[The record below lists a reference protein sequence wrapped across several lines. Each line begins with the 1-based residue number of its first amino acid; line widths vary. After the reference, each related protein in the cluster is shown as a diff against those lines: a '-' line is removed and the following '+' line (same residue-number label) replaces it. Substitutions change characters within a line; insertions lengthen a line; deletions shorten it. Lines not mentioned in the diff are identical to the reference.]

1 MNIFRINTTA
11 YKEEDFFLMTELS
24 KEQIEGVITPIVLIE
39 RNNAEEVYYNDDLVR
54 AVELAYPNAIVE
66 HLTKIETITI

>member
-54 AVELAYPNAIVE
+54 AIELAYPNATVE
-66 HLTKIETITI
+66 HLTEIENITI

>member
-54 AVELAYPNAIVE
+54 DIELAYPDSITTELKDV
-66 HLTKIETITI
+66 KTITI

>member
-11 YKEEDFFLMTELS
+11 YKEEDFFLQTDLS
-24 KEQIEGVITPIVLIE
+24 EQQVTDIITPIVLIE

-54 AVELAYPNAIVE
+54 AIELAYPNAIVE
-66 HLTKIETITI
+66 HLTKIETISI

>member
-54 AVELAYPNAIVE
+54 ALELAYPNAIVE
-66 HLTKIETITI
+66 HLTQIETITI

>member
-11 YKEEDFFLMTELS
+11 YKEEDFFLITELS
-24 KEQIEGVITPIVLIE
+24 KKQIEEVITPIVLIE

-54 AVELAYPNAIVE
+54 AIELAYPDSITTELKDV
-66 HLTKIETITI
+66 KTITI

>member
-11 YKEEDFFLMTELS
+11 YKEEDFFLITELS
-24 KEQIEGVITPIVLIE
+24 KEQIEEVITPIVLIE

-54 AVELAYPNAIVE
+54 ALELAYPNAIVE
-66 HLTKIETITI
+66 HSTEIETITI